1 MSRGWEKGSE
11 SSGKVITSILTKLS
25 KEGKSNHRNAFLA
38 FLSAI
43 SGVEVDIV
51 TTDGRTFRGIFH
63 TANPFPNQK
72 YKLALKVCYKYNIST
87 Y

>member
-1 MSRGWEKGSE
+1 MSRGWEKGSG
-11 SSGKVITSILTKLS
+11 SPGKVITPLLTKLS

-43 SGVEVDIV
+43 SGVEVEVIL
-51 TTDGRTFRGIFH
+51 TDDRIFRGIFH

-72 YKLALKVCYKYNIST
+72 YKLALKVCL
-87 Y
+87 